1 MTEQQFTQGHAL
13 IIGVGSDL
21 PNTVQDATGLARI
34 LTDEERCAYPPSQ
47 VTVLTETTATRQ
59 HVLDKLDELATTVGP
74 EDTLLFYFSG
84 HGYQVYIETVD
95 MNKYYLMPY
104 GYEQADLP
112 NTTISRLELMEKL
125 NAINAK
131 KQLIL
136 FDCCHASGLDD
147 LEAETKLVGLTMTKS
162 PLSETEIDELA
173 KGGGRVIISSCK
185 AKELSYAG
193 RPYSKFTQ
201 ALLEGFAGD
210 GASRQDGLVL
220 AADLATY
227 AAKTV
232 PLHTRNRQNP
242 ALNFT
247 NADNFAVAYYAAGDS
262 APKGLPQDM
271 QRQPDPELDN
281 MPTGALTVNQ
291 SGSGN
296 TQIVGNNNVVAGE
309 RAVAVGGSVDGN
321 IVTGDNARV
330 IHAQEYNEGTQHNVF
345 NQEGQTV
352 QGNQQNVA
360 GNVEQIGH
368 RHEENINTDGGSYVR
383 GNVTTTEFVGR
394 DKTVKG
400 DEVKGDKVMG
410 DKVAGN
416 KVGGDSY
423 SVGNISG
430 SQGVAIGRNA
440 QSNVNVQN
448 GGADDILA
456 ALQPILL
463 AAQNAPDDKR
473 AEAVENANALKTE
486 ISKGNAA
493 DDGIVAEIVGKLG
506 DLLPNAVTAIGTAF
520 GQPVLAALA
529 GPVTKHFL
537 KKLGVDLS

>member
-1 MTEQQFTQGHAL
+1 
-13 IIGVGSDL
+13 
-21 PNTVQDATGLARI
+21 
-34 LTDEERCAYPPSQ
+34 
-47 VTVLTETTATRQ
+47 
-59 HVLDKLDELATTVGP
+59 
-74 EDTLLFYFSG
+74 
-84 HGYQVYIETVD
+84 
-95 MNKYYLMPY
+95 MPY

-309 RAVAVGGSVDGN
+309 RGVAVGGNVDGN

-330 IHAQEYNEGTQHNVF
+330 IHAQEYNEGSQHNVF

-352 QGNQQNVA
+352 HGNQRNVG
-360 GNVEQIGH
+360 GNVDTGGGAFIAGGL
-368 RHEENINTDGGSYVR
+368 NTGG
-383 GNVTTTEFVGR
+383 GDFTGR
-394 DKTVKG
+394 DRIVKG